1 METETVLPGKLKE
14 IQEALENNNRN
25 KAARLLTEQAKELPE
40 ETVHRLGL
48 AQLAAT
54 IGETATTRFYATHA
68 VAGDSSSNTALK
80 AATLLAD
87 VGDYPNAIKMATRV
101 VKTAKDFAPGWNV
114 LGTLQAQQGNFAE
127 AEESLKKAI
136 FIQPK
141 SAIHWL
147 ELATIHT
154 FTPDDPLVRDILKL
168 QNSMAATSPMN
179 QGAYLYALS
188 KVFFDLGET
197 DQAWQAT
204 NTAATIMNQ
213 VSPYE
218 KDRNN
223 ENVAGIIGAIQ
234 QNTFGQLKQS
244 PDASNRAIF
253 IFGNLRSGGCLVQR
267 MLVGHPEVT
276 AGDSTGLF
284 SLAAASLNGISSQ
297 DLLEIQTKYENPW
310 RDMAA
315 AYYHM
320 AKSRFG
326 AEGRIVDRTMSQG
339 RLAPIIHQAMPK
351 APLIW
356 VRRNIEDTA
365 LSQFKT
371 CFPSG
376 GRWSFDQKN
385 LGEHLALEEK
395 LYEAI
400 APALG
405 NALLTVNY
413 EDMVA
418 NPEAERA
425 RIFAH
430 CGLAASPEVVA
441 PHEVQDNPVIS
452 SSVAA
457 LQKPIHANAI
467 GNGARFS
474 QQMEVFRQAYTAV
487 KA

>member
-25 KAARLLTEQAKELPE
+25 KAARLLTEQAKELPK

-114 LGTLQAQQGNFAE
+114 LGTLQAQQGSFEE

-141 SAIHWL
+141 SAVHWL
-147 ELATIHT
+147 ELAAIHT
-154 FTPDDPLVRDILKL
+154 FTNDDPLVRDILKL
-168 QNSMAATSPMN
+168 QGNMASTPAMN

-197 DQAWQAT
+197 DQAWQAL
-204 NTAATIMNQ
+204 NAAASIMNQ

-218 KDRNN
+218 REKNN
-223 ENVAGIIGAIQ
+223 ESVENVINSIQ
-234 QNTFGQLKQS
+234 QNTFSQLKPS
-244 PDASNRAIF
+244 PDVSNRAIF

-267 MLVGHPEVT
+267 MLVGHPEVA

-284 SLAAASLNGISSQ
+284 SLAAASLNGVSSN
-297 DLLEIQTKYENPW
+297 DLLELQSKYDNPW

-351 APLIW
+351 APMIW
-356 VRRNIEDTA
+356 VRRNVEDTA
-365 LSQFKT
+365 FSQFKT

-376 GRWSFDQKN
+376 GRWSFSQQN
-385 LGEHLALEEK
+385 LGEHLALEDN
-395 LYEAI
+395 LYAAI

-405 NALLTVNY
+405 DALLTVNY
-413 EDMVA
+413 EDLVA
-418 NPEAERA
+418 NPDAERA
-425 RIFAH
+425 RIYAH
-430 CGLAASPEVVA
+430 CGLANSPEVIA
-441 PHEVQDNPVIS
+441 THEVKDNPVLS

-457 LQKPIHANAI
+457 LQAPIHAKAI
-467 GNGARFS
+467 GNGARYS
-474 QQMEVFRQAYTAV
+474 QQMETFRQAYSAA